1 MRPSVVNAVYVHNS
15 TPSHREE
22 PSTPKTDTAERDASN
37 HAGLRSRG
45 VETTIR
51 RRVWSQS
58 RLTLPNLRAL
68 SGDTIAQIFA
78 QCGRTLQ
85 RRRRIA
91 EKTSRSTEMGLGT
104 ATVGSAAL
112 WCPFWAPQRLQEVI
126 SGSPGAVSGVRAHP
140 LRIRRCSEPL
150 HRLGVTFRRHLPDSY
165 LLS

>member
-1 MRPSVVNAVYVHNS
+1 MNDVSVHNS
-15 TPSHREE
+15 TPRHREE
-22 PSTPKTDTAERDASN
+22 LSTPESDRAERDASN

-51 RRVWSQS
+51 KRVWSQS

-68 SGDTIAQIFA
+68 SGDTIAQISA
-78 QCGRTLQ
+78 QCGRALQ

-91 EKTSRSTEMGLGT
+91 ENTPRSTEMGLGT

-126 SGSPGAVSGVRAHP
+126 SGSPGTVSGVRAHP
-140 LRIRRCSEPL
+140 FRIRRCSETV